1 MFWKP
6 ICRLAI
12 IPLFATVFLA
22 AGRAARAE
30 EAGGI
35 FWYKDIE
42 KASEAALKENKVMMV
57 DFWADWCAA
66 CKVMDAEVYPD
77 PEVIHAV
84 NENVI
89 SVKIHFDLQQELARK
104 YGIPALPFMLFT
116 NSYGTKLFY
125 HRGILEKENFVMV
138 IKALPKE
145 VAEIN
150 RLDRGLQEDKNN
162 SANLLAM
169 GAEMRKTGFYESS
182 SEYYNR
188 ALKQD
193 AVKKDAARRESAMF
207 EIGKNALQLQNGKVA
222 AETFEKCLK
231 DFPKSANRSTYLLGA
246 GQGYALDEKK
256 DKARKTLSALVSE
269 FPQSENAGKAQ
280 ELLRQL

>member
-1 MFWKP
+1 MKQSRFFLTTMM
-6 ICRLAI
+6 I
-12 IPLFATVFLA
+12 LFAA
-22 AGRAARAE
+22 AIAWGVAAPHAQAE
-30 EAGGI
+30 EI

-42 KASEAALKENKVMMV
+42 EASQAALKENKVMMV

-66 CKVMDAEVYPD
+66 CKIMDADVYPD
-77 PEVIHAV
+77 PEVIAAV

-138 IKALPKE
+138 IRALPKE

-150 RLDRGLQEDKNN
+150 RIDRGLQEDKNN
-162 SANLLAM
+162 AENLLAM

-182 SEYYNR
+182 SEYYTR

-193 AVKKDAARRESAMF
+193 ALKKDAAKREAAMF
-207 EIGKNALQLQNGKVA
+207 EIGKNALQLQSGKLA

-231 DFPKSANRSTYLLGA
+231 EFPKSANRATYLLNA

-256 DKARKTLSALVSE
+256 DKARKALSGVISE
-269 FPQSENAGKAQ
+269 FPQSADATKAQ
-280 ELLRQL
+280 ELLKHL